1 MMLDNVFWKNKRVF
15 LTGHTGFKGSWMCL
29 VLHALGAQITGY
41 ALAPQTKPNL
51 FELCSLESV
60 LHKHICADIRK
71 KEDITKAVMEARPEI
86 VIHMAAQPLVGMS
99 YLDPLTTYE
108 TNVMGTVHVLEA
120 VRRAALAQVPIRT
133 VINVTT
139 DKCYENKE
147 WPWGYREVDTLGG
160 HDPYSNSKACSE
172 LVTASYRQSFFQS
185 DASGGKLGIATARA
199 GNVIGGGDW
208 TFGRL
213 IPDLIQSLLNKDKVV
228 LRNPQAIR
236 PWQHVLESVCG
247 YLLLAEKLWEDPRRY
262 SSSWNF
268 GPDPGDAKTVEW
280 ITARMC
286 EKWGAQASYQ
296 ITSDSPFHE
305 ATYLKLDCAKAI
317 TQLGW
322 HPRWSLEQALDAIME
337 WTRAYQQ
344 KKDMKEVCL
353 EQIDH
358 YLKEGAS

>member
-1 MMLDNVFWKNKRVF
+1 MMLDKGFWKSKNVF

-41 ALAPQTKPNL
+41 SLAPQTKPSL
-51 FELCSLESV
+51 FQHCGIEAL
-60 LHKHICADIRK
+60 LHSHICGDVRNK
-71 KEDITKAVMEARPEI
+71 DDVTKVLLVAQPDI

-99 YLDPLTTYE
+99 YVDPLTTYE
-108 TNVMGTVHVLEA
+108 TNVMGTVHVFEA
-120 VRRAALAQVPIRT
+120 IRKASLVQAPIKA

-147 WPWGYREVDTLGG
+147 WSWGYREVDTLGG

-172 LVTASYRQSFFQS
+172 LVTASYRQSFFR
-185 DASGGKLGIATARA
+185 SGAAAHQIGIATARA

-208 TFGRL
+208 TEGRL
-213 IPDLIQSLLNKDKVV
+213 IPDLLRSLLNGEKVV
-228 LRNPQAIR
+228 LRHPYAIR

-247 YLLLAEKLWEDPRRY
+247 YLLLAEKLWKDGQRY

-268 GPDPGDAKTVEW
+268 GPSPEDAKTVEW
-280 ITARMC
+280 VTARLC
-286 EKWGAQASYQ
+286 EKWGAEASYQ
-296 ITSDSPFHE
+296 ITGSSPFHE
-305 ATYLKLDCAKAI
+305 ATYLKLDCSKAI
-317 TQLGW
+317 TELGW
-322 HPRWSLEQALDAIME
+322 RPRWSLEQALDAVVE

-344 KKDMKEVCL
+344 KKEMQHFCL